1 MGLEFSAGE
10 VFEMACQIERNG
22 ARFYRKAAQTVAG
35 GDGGVKQKLLDL
47 AAMEDDHLAT
57 FTSMLEGLSSQERT
71 APVYDPDDEAVL
83 YLQAFADTRV
93 FDAKSDPSEKLR
105 GGESLQEILQRA
117 IGLEKDSI
125 TFYTGIRAV
134 VPDKLG
140 KDRIE
145 DIIREE
151 MGHIAMLAGELSA
164 L

>member
-22 ARFYRKAAQTVAG
+22 ARFYRKAARAVG
-35 GDGGVKQKLLDL
+35 EDVKQRLLDL

-83 YLQAFADTRV
+83 YLRAFADTRV
-93 FDAKSDPSEKLR
+93 FDAKADPSEKLS
-105 GGESLQEILQRA
+105 GSESLQEILQRA

-125 TFYTGIRAV
+125 AFYTGIRAM

-140 KDRIE
+140 KDKI
-145 DIIREE
+145 DAIIQEE
-151 MGHIAMLAGELSA
+151 MSHVAMLAGELSA